1 MRNIILDLD
10 GTFVDSEA
18 VMSEAWNQVNRECA
32 IETPFAEYKK
42 HIGLPFDDILT
53 CMSITCQ
60 KQRSQIYEIYNI
72 TSKKLANKIAPFP
85 EVLDVIRSID
95 NKKGIVTSKNRE
107 RTDFILKPYKNM
119 FDIIICAGE
128 SRRDKPYGDPL
139 VTAAKNLGSDVFYI
153 GDTYIDYLAAK
164 NAGIDYYHA
173 AWGIGDRPVG
183 SDQINSPSDIY
194 EICRCYT

>member
-18 VMSEAWNQVNRECA
+18 VMSESWYKVNQECT
-32 IETPFAEYKK
+32 IEIPFAEYKK
-42 HIGLPFDDILT
+42 HIGLPFEDILT
-53 CMSITCQ
+53 CLGITDQ
-60 KQRSQIYEIYNI
+60 KQRDQIYHIYN
-72 TSKKLANKIAPFP
+72 TMSKKLANKIIPFP

-107 RTDFILKPYKNM
+107 RTDFIINPYEDM
-119 FDIIICAGE
+119 FDIVICAGE
-128 SRRDKPYGDPL
+128 SNRDKPYGDPL
-139 VTAAKNLGSDVFYI
+139 VTAAKTLGGDVFYI
-153 GDTYIDYLAAK
+153 GDTYVDYQAAE

-173 AWGIGDRPVG
+173 AWGIGDRPEG
-183 SDQINSPSDIY
+183 SDQINSPGDIY